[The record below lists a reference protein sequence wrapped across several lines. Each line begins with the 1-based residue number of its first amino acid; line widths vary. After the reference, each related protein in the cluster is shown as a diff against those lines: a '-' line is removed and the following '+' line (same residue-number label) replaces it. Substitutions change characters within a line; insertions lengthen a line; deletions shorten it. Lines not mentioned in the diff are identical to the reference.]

1 MTRDAR
7 IARRTL
13 LAGALLPLPALAQGG
28 FPARPIR
35 MLVPFAPGGTS
46 DLAMRALCE
55 PASRIFGQPVVVENR
70 PGASGS
76 LGPVAIRDAR
86 PDGYT
91 LTMLAVP
98 ALRQVM
104 LMQRPS
110 FDPVA
115 DSTRII
121 HVGGYLL
128 GVVVRPDSPWR
139 SWADFVAHARA
150 NPGRV
155 TYGTSGVT
163 STGNAAMTRIADLLG
178 IQWTHVPFRGG
189 AESTQALLAGQID
202 AAADSSS
209 WAQIVQ
215 QGALR
220 LLVTWA
226 LERSPS
232 FPDVPT
238 LRETGMDFT
247 ATSPYGIIGPRGMDP
262 GVVRALHDGF
272 REAMRDPVHVQTMA
286 RLDMPIIYM
295 GSAEYDAAHLRQ
307 VEEERG
313 FIRRLG
319 LQLE

>member
-1 MTRDAR
+1 MTHLS
-7 IARRTL
+7 RRAL
-13 LAGALLPLPALAQGG
+13 LASAALPLPALAQSG
-28 FPARPIR
+28 FPNRPIR
-35 MLVPFAPGGTS
+35 MVVPFAPGGTS

-76 LGPVAIRDAR
+76 LGPVLVRDAR

-104 LMQRPS
+104 LMPRPS

-121 HVGGYLL
+121 HVGGFLL

-139 SWADFVAHARA
+139 TWQDFIAHARA
-150 NPGRV
+150 NPGRIN
-155 TYGTSGVT
+155 YGTSGVT
-163 STGNAAMTRIADLLG
+163 STGNAAMTRIAELLG
-178 IQWTHVPFRGG
+178 IEWVHVPYRGG
-189 AESTQALLAGQID
+189 AESTQALLAGQIH

-209 WAQIVQ
+209 WAQMVQ

-220 LLVTWA
+220 LLVTWGP
-226 LERSPS
+226 ERSPA

-238 LRETGMDFT
+238 LKETGTDFT
-247 ATSPYGIIGPRGMDP
+247 ATSPYGIIGPPGMPPD
-262 GVVRALHDGF
+262 VVSALHDGF
-272 REAMRDPVHVQTMA
+272 RTAMRDPVHMQTMA
-286 RLDMPIIYM
+286 RLDMPILYM
-295 GSAEYDAAHLRQ
+295 NTADYEAAHLRQ
-307 VEEERG
+307 VEAERS
-313 FIRRLG
+313 FTRRLG
-319 LQLE
+319 LRLE